1 MSEFSHSPSSRG
13 SVGGGAS
20 TLSAARGRRRAEWGK
35 PDAVHWSAQWPRGSW
50 RESLGRMRSAD
61 FDPSGAERKNQA
73 ARAPITP
80 EGDLERQLLDDRD
93 IRAGLDW
100 GEPRPGHPEA
110 KVAAHV
116 AGMLALI
123 DADDPVRQEL
133 HDEPYWLWRH
143 HRDRDDALN
152 RLLERLPDVSLFARF
167 VELDAAN
174 EGKDL
179 SFLWWF
185 QRELAKRRLL
195 PARHPIRITHEAD
208 APDVVYVKT
217 FAVRPEEQE
226 LVANALRELV
236 EEHAAEL
243 EADGQVLVSDDRLRV
258 LLTWR
263 WRGSGAA
270 RLNRDGD
277 VVRQAL
283 AEHPILATV
292 EAVDARL
299 YRAADRQGGP
309 TLVTGASTSGS

>member
-1 MSEFSHSPSSRG
+1 MKFN
-13 SVGGGAS
+13 
-20 TLSAARGRRRAEWGK
+20 
-35 PDAVHWSAQWPRGSW
+35 DC
-50 RESLGRMRSAD
+50 
-61 FDPSGAERKNQA
+61 DPSDAERKNEA

-80 EGDLERQLLDDRD
+80 DGDLERQLLDDGD

-100 GEPRPGHPEA
+100 GEPRPGHPEGT
-110 KVAAHV
+110 VVAHV
-116 AGMLALI
+116 ASMLALI
-123 DADDPVRQEL
+123 APDDPVRQELRFLAIVHDSFKRSLATDEPWTPENDHAVRARRFAERFTDDERLLMTLEL

-217 FAVRPEEQE
+217 FAVRPDEQE

-292 EAVDARL
+292 EALDARL

-309 TLVTGASTSGS
+309 TRVTGASTSGS

>member
-1 MSEFSHSPSSRG
+1 
-13 SVGGGAS
+13 
-20 TLSAARGRRRAEWGK
+20 L
-35 PDAVHWSAQWPRGSW
+35 
-50 RESLGRMRSAD
+50 
-61 FDPSGAERKNQA
+61 
-73 ARAPITP
+73 
-80 EGDLERQLLDDRD
+80 
-93 IRAGLDW
+93 
-100 GEPRPGHPEA
+100 GEPRPGHPEG

-116 AGMLALI
+116 ASMFAERFT
-123 DADDPVRQEL
+123 DDERLLMTLEL

-243 EADGQVLVSDDRLRV
+243 EADGQVLLSDDRLRV

-277 VVRQAL
+277 VVRQASPSTRSSQRSRRSTR
-283 AEHPILATV
+283 AFTEPRIVSA
-292 EAVDARL
+292 ARHW
-299 YRAADRQGGP
+299 
-309 TLVTGASTSGS
+309 